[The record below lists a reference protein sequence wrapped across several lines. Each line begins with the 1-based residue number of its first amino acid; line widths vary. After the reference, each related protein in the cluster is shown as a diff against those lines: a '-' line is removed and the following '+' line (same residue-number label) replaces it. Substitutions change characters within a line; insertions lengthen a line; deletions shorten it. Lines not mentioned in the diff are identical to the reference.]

1 MRVRRS
7 SNPNPNDPF
16 TLYVALD
23 NEQQA
28 KGYLYWDDG
37 HTFSYQDGKYLVREF
52 SYKEGIFSSEAASR
66 SGNFPTQSWIE
77 RILVIGLSN
86 EPIKVSD
93 TNTAT
98 ELSTKWEPSSK
109 TLEVRK
115 PVDKISA
122 DITLKFSF

>member
-23 NEQQA
+23 NKQQA

-37 HTFSYQDGKYLVREF
+37 HTFSYQDGNFLVREF
-52 SYKEGIFSSEAASR
+52 SYKDGIFSSETAKA
-66 SGNFPTQSWIE
+66 SGNFATQSWIE
-77 RILVIGLSN
+77 RILVIGLSKK
-86 EPIKVSD
+86 PIKVSD

-98 ELSTKWEPSSK
+98 ELYTKWEPSTR

-115 PVDKISA
+115 PVEKLSA
-122 DITLKFSF
+122 DVTLKLSF